1 VLRSLFAGISG
12 LRAHQT
18 MMDVVANNIA
28 NVNTVGYKS
37 SNAVFKDTLSQTLKG
52 AGAPTAGANAVGGTN
67 PAQIGLGVQL
77 GAISTNFG
85 QGAGQLSGRTLD
97 QMIEGDGFFA
107 VDTGTETV
115 FTRAGSLSLDQD
127 GSLVTPDG
135 NLVQGWMGDPAT
147 GVLPGTLDG
156 TTMGAVKIPIGTP
169 ADPAAASLLSY
180 SISRDGTITG
190 VFSDDTKRVIAQLS
204 LALFTNPG
212 GLEKVG
218 GTMFRSTA
226 NSGTAQ
232 IGTAGTGGRGKLSGG
247 VIEMSNVDLA
257 AEFTNLIISQ
267 RGFQANSRIITA
279 SDQILE
285 DLVNMKR

>member
-1 VLRSLFAGISG
+1 MLRSLFAGISG

-37 SNAVFKDTLSQTLKG
+37 GQTVFKDTLSQMVKG
-52 AGAPTAGANAVGGTN
+52 AGAPTPTNGGTN

-77 GAISTNFG
+77 GGISNNFG
-85 QGAGQLSGRTLD
+85 QGAGQLTGRGLD
-97 QMIEGDGFFA
+97 QMIQGDGFF
-107 VDTGTETV
+107 VVQGSGQQL
-115 FTRAGSLSLDQD
+115 FTRAGSLSLDAD
-127 GSLVTPDG
+127 GTLVSPDG
-135 NLVQGWMGDPAT
+135 GVVQGWMGATPDPTA
-147 GVLPGTLDG
+147 
-156 TTMGAVKIPIGTP
+156 AVGPMSLPIGKNEVP
-169 ADPAAASLLSY
+169 LLQSY
-180 SISRDGTITG
+180 SIAPDGTING
-190 VFSDDTKRVIAQLS
+190 VFAGDVKKVIGQ
-204 LALFTNPG
+204 LALSTFANPG

-218 GTMFRSTA
+218 NTMFRASV
-226 NSGTAQ
+226 NSGAPD
-232 IGTAGTGGRGKLSGG
+232 IGASGTGSRGLLAGG
-247 VIEMSNVDLA
+247 VLEMSNVDLA